1 MQCRPMYFD
10 GDSST
15 SSHLPRVLACLVPN
29 DLLAPAGS
37 AAGHR
42 RQSTMT
48 SENPPIPPPLARS
61 PFFVQRRPED
71 STGVLLA
78 PAMSYHIPPTL
89 SSGAG
94 QKITCSCLPFS
105 SVDFPSRVVLDL
117 SCTRPGTMR
126 STPRRHYLP
135 FAVIL
140 GSNILLY
147 LRFISK
153 ISPRKV
159 RSDTYHIRMS

>member
-1 MQCRPMYFD
+1 MSTDVLRRRLLDLQPSPACPGLPRSKQSLSAGRFSCR
-10 GDSST
+10 SST
-15 SSHLPRVLACLVPN
+15 SKYDDVGKSSH
-29 DLLAPAGS
+29 
-37 AAGHR
+37 
-42 RQSTMT
+42 T
-48 SENPPIPPPLARS
+48 PPLARS
-61 PFFVQRRPED
+61 SFFVRRRPED

-94 QKITCSCLPFS
+94 QKITCSCLPFP

-135 FAVIL
+135 FTVIL